1 MLALLVQDQPC
12 YTVIDDENSVFGFVS
27 PADQKVLRLNI
38 SVDQSALV
46 ELSEMVYE
54 LQCDVQDSF

>member
-1 MLALLVQDQPC
+1 MLALLVQDQSSN
-12 YTVIDDENSVFGFVS
+12 TVIDDENPVFGFVS
-27 PADQKVLRLNI
+27 PADQKVLWLNI

-46 ELSEMVYE
+46 ELSKMVYE